1 MVYNLK
7 IKDKLDNAYNVNI
20 DFSEK
25 KFINIKILNGTE
37 VAFLFGNLEGFRF
50 KIEALY
56 VYKNF
61 RGLGIASSILDILY
75 AFLQDKIMTVV
86 GDFLPTTMEGEKDLE
101 RIEKLDRI
109 FYQKNGFIIT
119 HNLVMRTVT
128 PGDSS
133 YIFENNEL
141 KKIEH
146 KLINE

>member
-7 IKDKLDNAYNVNI
+7 IKDKLDNTYNVNV

-86 GDFLPTTMEGEKDLE
+86 GNFLPTTMEGEKDLE

-109 FYQKNGFIIT
+109 FYQKMV
-119 HNLVMRTVT
+119 L
-128 PGDSS
+128 
-133 YIFENNEL
+133 
-141 KKIEH
+141 
-146 KLINE
+146 